1 MKTCQEIGEFLSAQP
16 RIVELLEAVEALGLH
31 DAWIGAGLVRN
42 AVWDLLHDYGAAFAA
57 CNDVDVVYFD
67 ANNASVACDLALEA
81 RLRER
86 LPDVPWEV
94 RNQARMHEQN
104 GDSLYRSTEDA
115 IRCWPETA
123 TAIAARIDSGRVEV
137 IAPYGVDDLVELIV
151 RPTPIFSKKRELYR
165 TRLATKDWVQRW
177 PRLKFVHT

>member
-1 MKTCQEIGEFLSAQP
+1 MESCQEIGEFISRQP
-16 RIVELLEAVEALGLH
+16 RIVELLGSVAALELP

-42 AVWDLLHDYGAAFAA
+42 AVWDRLHNYDPA
-57 CNDVDVVYFD
+57 CSEVTDVDVVYFD
-67 ANNASVACDLALEA
+67 AGNTPLARDLAIEA

-104 GDSLYRSTEDA
+104 GDSPYRNTQDA

-123 TAIAARIDSGRVEV
+123 TAIAARIKDSRIEV
-137 IAPYGVDDLVELIV
+137 IAPYGVDDLVGLIV
-151 RPTPIFSKKRELYR
+151 RPTPVFAKKQDLYR
-165 TRLATKDWVQRW
+165 RRLAAKDWASRW
-177 PRLKFVHT
+177 PKLMFVHT